1 MAWTKQPDG
10 TTIWVPQEQSQSNL
24 SRATGQGLNSLGS
37 ALSNFFK
44 PNQQQQA
51 FFKANTDTGTMGQP
65 SSSVVS
71 TAKNYFPSSTSSNPT
86 QTTSSELAKVMGSR
100 GTTSSPTRLTDAQ
113 RNAADTGMFNA
124 MGGAT
129 GFTPTSTL
137 GGFTDAQRD
146 ATDTGMFNAT
156 GGAGGGGAGGGG
168 AGGFTSGVITPRFNP
183 TASTTDWTAKLAGV
197 TASGKELNQKTLD
210 ALKENINT
218 QYTEQ
223 LKAIQT
229 QAKQGQLAEQQA
241 RQQIAEAAF
250 TRERQL
256 LEAAS
261 QRGLGGS
268 GIEQLS
274 RVQQRAVVGQQIN
287 QLAQQT
293 GLQREQLTNALSQA
307 AAAKN
312 AALTQAEINALTT
325 QLQIDQADFQ
335 QGLSLDDRNRAQA
348 YQKFQADLASAEF
361 TNQTE
366 YIQWQKDNAKEQ
378 ARLLGVRNKQD
389 VLAVLADPNA
399 SEDFKKA
406 WIKLNLDAGF
416 ITEQEATEWGTK
428 NLKSVNPEELEKLI
442 DPKVDYTSDLAKGAI
457 KLFVQDVAV
466 PSIAQYFIESNSAKN
481 LNWKYTGTD
490 GKVYIK
496 KGSELIDKNNPESPL
511 YAFKD
516 LPGYSVKDP
525 RNNGRDIIDPLII
538 DGKIKFGLWDPEMN
552 AYRQI
557 YETFSG
563 ASKAYEKSGIF
574 LG

>member
-1 MAWTKQPDG
+1 MAIKMVNG
-10 TTIWVPQEQSQSNL
+10 RMVYE
-24 SRATGQGLNSLGS
+24 
-37 ALSNFFK
+37 
-44 PNQQQQA
+44 PNPGPIQQA
-51 FFKANTDTGTMGQP
+51 SAKAADFVRGLFNNQPTGTSAG
-65 SSSVVS
+65 
-71 TAKNYFPSSTSSNPT
+71 PT
-86 QTTSSELAKVMGSR
+86 QM
-100 GTTSSPTRLTDAQ
+100 
-113 RNAADTGMFNA
+113 
-124 MGGAT
+124 T
-129 GFTPTSTL
+129 GFDPYAASATAAMRASNRLNVDSVEGPSLMDGLRPGQTPTS
-137 GGFTDAQRD
+137 
-146 ATDTGMFNAT
+146 AT
-156 GGAGGGGAGGGG
+156 GAISTPTTTTTGTAPIVSAPSVTAGSSTGSS
-168 AGGFTSGVITPRFNP
+168 TSGVITPTFNP

-268 GIEQLS
+268 GLEQLS
-274 RVQQRAVVGQQIN
+274 KVQQRAVVGQQIN

-325 QLQIDQADFQ
+325 QLQLDQADFQ

-416 ITEQEATEWGTK
+416 ITEQEATEWGAK
-428 NLKSVNPEELEKLI
+428 NLKSVNPEE
-442 DPKVDYTSDLAKGAI
+442 VVNTNTDYTSVLSTKAI
-457 KLFVQDVAV
+457 DIIVQSGRS
-466 PSIAQYFIESNSAKN
+466 PIEEGFIQEKEALD
-481 LNWKYTGTD
+481 LNWQYTGPD
-490 GKVYIK
+490 GKVYNN
-496 KGSELIDKNNPESPL
+496 KGSVLIDKNNPESIV

-516 LPGYSVKDP
+516 LPGYSARDEAT
-525 RNNGRDIIDPLII
+525 NMDIIQPKISG
-538 DGKIKFGLWDPEMN
+538 GKIKFAVWYPSSRSYVYFN
-552 AYRQI
+552 
-557 YETFSG
+557 TFKQASDRYQRDNPG
-563 ASKAYEKSGIF
+563 ATA
-574 LG
+574 

>member
-1 MAWTKQPDG
+1 MAIKMVNGKMVYEPNPGPIQQASAKAADFVRG
-10 TTIWVPQEQSQSNL
+10 L
-24 SRATGQGLNSLGS
+24 FGGQGTK
-37 ALSNFFK
+37 SNVD
-44 PNQQQQA
+44 A
-51 FFKANTDTGTMGQP
+51 VTGAAP
-65 SSSVVS
+65 V
-71 TAKNYFPSSTSSNPT
+71 PT
-86 QTTSSELAKVMGSR
+86 QTQVMGAN
-100 GTTSSPTRLTDAQ
+100 SSAVISGLQ
-113 RNAADTGMFNA
+113 NKITGNNMQNQL
-124 MGGAT
+124 
-129 GFTPTSTL
+129 S
-137 GGFTDAQRD
+137 
-146 ATDTGMFNAT
+146 
-156 GGAGGGGAGGGG
+156 
-168 AGGFTSGVITPRFNP
+168 GGFTSPTGSTVKNTSENSYRVPRAEDYGGVSLTPEQEAAFSTGTGSRTGGVSAGVPTPTFNP

-268 GIEQLS
+268 GLEQLS
-274 RVQQRAVVGQQIN
+274 KVQQRTVVGQQIN

-325 QLQIDQADFQ
+325 QLQLDQADFQ

-389 VLAVLADPNA
+389 ALAVLADPNA

-416 ITEQEATEWGTK
+416 ITEQEATEWGAK
-428 NLKSVNPEELEKLI
+428 NLKSVNPEE
-442 DPKVDYTSDLAKGAI
+442 VVNTNTDYTSVLSTKAI
-457 KLFVQDVAV
+457 DIIVQSGRS
-466 PSIAQYFIESNSAKN
+466 PIEEGFIQEREALD
-481 LNWKYTGTD
+481 LNWQYTGPD
-490 GKVYIK
+490 GKVYNN
-496 KGSELIDKNNPESPL
+496 KGSVLIDKNNPESIV

-516 LPGYSVKDP
+516 LPGYSARDEAT
-525 RNNGRDIIDPLII
+525 NMDIIQPKISG
-538 DGKIKFGLWDPEMN
+538 GKIKFAVWYPSSRSYVYFN
-552 AYRQI
+552 
-557 YETFSG
+557 TFKQASDRYQRDNPG
-563 ASKAYEKSGIF
+563 ATA
-574 LG
+574 

>member
-1 MAWTKQPDG
+1 MAIKMVNG
-10 TTIWVPQEQSQSNL
+10 RMVYEE
-24 SRATGQGLNSLGS
+24 TGPIAKASAKTADFIRGLFN
-37 ALSNFFK
+37 
-44 PNQQQQA
+44 NQ
-51 FFKANTDTGTMGQP
+51 
-65 SSSVVS
+65 
-71 TAKNYFPSSTSSNPT
+71 TSSASTGPT
-86 QTTSSELAKVMGSR
+86 QMTGFDPYAASATAAMRASNRLNVDSVEGPS
-100 GTTSSPTRLTDAQ
+100 LTDMLRPGQ
-113 RNAADTGMFNA
+113 
-124 MGGAT
+124 
-129 GFTPTSTL
+129 TPTSATSAISTPTTTT
-137 GGFTDAQRD
+137 TDSAPIVS
-146 ATDTGMFNAT
+146 APSVTTGSS
-156 GGAGGGGAGGGG
+156 
-168 AGGFTSGVITPRFNP
+168 TSGVITPRFNP

-197 TASGKELNQKTLD
+197 TSSGTKLNEQTLGK
-210 ALKENINT
+210 LKENINT

-268 GIEQLS
+268 GLEQLS
-274 RVQQRAVVGQQIN
+274 KVQQRTVVGQQIN

-312 AALTQAEINALTT
+312 AALNQAEINALTT

-378 ARLLGVRNKQD
+378 AKLLGVRNKQD
-389 VLAVLADPNA
+389 ALAVLADPNA

-428 NLKSVNPEELEKLI
+428 NLTSVNPEELEKLI

-538 DGKIKFGLWDPEMN
+538 DGKIKFGLWDPQMN

-563 ASKAYEKSGIF
+563 ASKAFETSNIF

>member
-1 MAWTKQPDG
+1 MGIKIVNGRIVYEPTGPVARAAVQSTKNIGNFVSGLFGGQG
-10 TTIWVPQEQSQSNL
+10 TTSNVDAVTGAGVGPTPTKSNPPRMLEEYFKDQAEEQQIASRTYGNVGPAVVPS
-24 SRATGQGLNSLGS
+24 
-37 ALSNFFK
+37 
-44 PNQQQQA
+44 
-51 FFKANTDTGTMGQP
+51 DTGPVVTGP
-65 SSSVVS
+65 SV
-71 TAKNYFPSSTSSNPT
+71 TSSTSS
-86 QTTSSELAKVMGSR
+86 TSS
-100 GTTSSPTRLTDAQ
+100 
-113 RNAADTGMFNA
+113 
-124 MGGAT
+124 
-129 GFTPTSTL
+129 
-137 GGFTDAQRD
+137 
-146 ATDTGMFNAT
+146 
-156 GGAGGGGAGGGG
+156 
-168 AGGFTSGVITPRFNP
+168 TSGVITPRFNP

-268 GIEQLS
+268 GLEQLS
-274 RVQQRAVVGQQIN
+274 KVQQRTVVGQQIN

-325 QLQIDQADFQ
+325 QLQLDQADFQ

-389 VLAVLADPNA
+389 ALAVLADPNA

-416 ITEQEATEWGTK
+416 ITEQEATEWGAK
-428 NLKSVNPEELEKLI
+428 NLKSVNPEDLI
-442 DPKVDYTSDLAKGAI
+442 DTKKDYTSNLGKEAI
-457 KLFVQDVAV
+457 KVLTTSAGDWWTRVGKSWTDSA
-466 PSIAQYFIESNSAKN
+466 IGKERIEESRVYDNMTFE
-481 LNWKYTGTD
+481 YTKPDGTKAFST
-490 GKVYIK
+490 GAEIVN
-496 KGSELIDKNNPESPL
+496 KNNPNSPV
-511 YAFKD
+511 YIFKD
-516 LPGYSVKDP
+516 LPGYNEITP
-525 RNNGRDIIDPLII
+525 FITAINNTVYFEYNN
-538 DGKIKFGLWDPEMN
+538 KT
-552 AYRQI
+552 YR
-557 YETFSG
+557 TF
-563 ASKAYEKSGIF
+563 ADAQKAYEIATAK
-574 LG
+574 

>member
-1 MAWTKQPDG
+1 MAIKIINGRIVYEPNPGPIARASEKAADFVRGLFGGQG
-10 TTIWVPQEQSQSNL
+10 TTSNVDAVTGAAPVPTQTQVMGADSSAAISGLQNKLINNSMQNQL
-24 SRATGQGLNSLGS
+24 SGGLTNATGSKVVPPVVPPAVVPPAVVPPAS
-37 ALSNFFK
+37 
-44 PNQQQQA
+44 
-51 FFKANTDTGTMGQP
+51 TG
-65 SSSVVS
+65 
-71 TAKNYFPSSTSSNPT
+71 SSTSG
-86 QTTSSELAKVMGSR
+86 VV
-100 GTTSSPTRLTDAQ
+100 
-113 RNAADTGMFNA
+113 
-124 MGGAT
+124 
-129 GFTPTSTL
+129 TPT
-137 GGFTDAQRD
+137 
-146 ATDTGMFNAT
+146 
-156 GGAGGGGAGGGG
+156 
-168 AGGFTSGVITPRFNP
+168 FNP

-268 GIEQLS
+268 GLEQLS
-274 RVQQRAVVGQQIN
+274 RVQQRTVVGQQIN

-293 GLQREQLTNALSQA
+293 GLQREQLANALTQA

-325 QLQIDQADFQ
+325 QLQLDQADFQ

-378 ARLLGVRNKQD
+378 AKLLGVRNKQD
-389 VLAVLADPNA
+389 ALAVLADPNI

-416 ITEQEATEWGTK
+416 ITEQEATEWGAK
-428 NLKSVNPEELEKLI
+428 NLTSVNPEELTNT
-442 DPKVDYTSDLAKGAI
+442 DSDYTSALSKNAI
-457 KLFVQDVAV
+457 NLILKDSGQ
-466 PSIAQYFIESNSAKN
+466 SNETTIWSVKKPDGTTGLLEGKAI
-481 LNWKYTGTD
+481 LN
-490 GKVYIK
+490 
-496 KGSELIDKNNPESPL
+496 KNNPESPV

-516 LPGYSVKDP
+516 LKGYAEITPKFSPFDLSGAPVRIFFNYKGKD
-525 RNNGRDIIDPLII
+525 
-538 DGKIKFGLWDPEMN
+538 
-552 AYRQI
+552 
-557 YETFSG
+557 YETFAK
-563 ASKAYEKSGIF
+563 ASEQFQIDELRKG
-574 LG
+574 

>member
-1 MAWTKQPDG
+1 MAIKMVNG
-10 TTIWVPQEQSQSNL
+10 RMVYE
-24 SRATGQGLNSLGS
+24 
-37 ALSNFFK
+37 
-44 PNQQQQA
+44 PNPGPIQQA
-51 FFKANTDTGTMGQP
+51 SAKAADNIRNFVGGLFGGQSTTSNVNAVTGAGVGPISTGSNPPKMLEKYFKDQAEEQQIASGTYGNVGSLSDAISGLQNKLLNNSMQNQLSGGNKNLTSGNTSNVVTG
-65 SSSVVS
+65 
-71 TAKNYFPSSTSSNPT
+71 SSTSG
-86 QTTSSELAKVMGSR
+86 VV
-100 GTTSSPTRLTDAQ
+100 
-113 RNAADTGMFNA
+113 
-124 MGGAT
+124 
-129 GFTPTSTL
+129 TPT
-137 GGFTDAQRD
+137 
-146 ATDTGMFNAT
+146 
-156 GGAGGGGAGGGG
+156 
-168 AGGFTSGVITPRFNP
+168 FNP

-197 TASGKELNQKTLD
+197 TVSGKELNQKTLD

-268 GIEQLS
+268 GLEQLS
-274 RVQQRAVVGQQIN
+274 KVQQRTVVGQQIN

-325 QLQIDQADFQ
+325 QLQLDQADFQ

-378 ARLLGVRNKQD
+378 AKLLGVRNKQD
-389 VLAVLADPNA
+389 ALAVLADPNA

-416 ITEQEATEWGTK
+416 ITEQEATEWGAK
-428 NLKSVNPEELEKLI
+428 NLKSVNPEE
-442 DPKVDYTSDLAKGAI
+442 VVNTNTDYTSVLSTKAI
-457 KLFVQDVAV
+457 DIIVQSGRS
-466 PSIAQYFIESNSAKN
+466 PIEEGFIQEREALD
-481 LNWKYTGTD
+481 LNWQYTGPD
-490 GKVYIK
+490 GKVYNN
-496 KGSELIDKNNPESPL
+496 KGSVLIDKNNPESIV

-516 LPGYSVKDP
+516 LPGYSARDEAT
-525 RNNGRDIIDPLII
+525 NMDIIQPKISG
-538 DGKIKFGLWDPEMN
+538 GKIKFAVWYPSSRSYVYFN
-552 AYRQI
+552 
-557 YETFSG
+557 TFKQ
-563 ASKAYEKSGIF
+563 ASDRYQRDNPGSTA
-574 LG
+574 